1 MASNAPLMELIAVNA
16 AAPSAVHIGPVFQE
30 VQMSEFAT
38 RATLDRIAVVV
49 VNPTRVGD
57 TGQSGPRQSIDRGF
71 GLPTGLYVA
80 TIALYL
86 GFLAVMAGAFANP
99 SLALPMTVI
108 VFLVAVAFAVPAIWV
123 RMRPENTQK
132 APTYG
137 NFRSRGI
144 ETGSGHLDSRSAA
157 VQVMIMPLLIFV
169 WGLCVAVIA
178 ALT

>member
-1 MASNAPLMELIAVNA
+1 
-16 AAPSAVHIGPVFQE
+16 
-30 VQMSEFAT
+30 MSEFAT

-49 VNPTRVGD
+49 AEPTGAHEA
-57 TGQSGPRQSIDRGF
+57 GQSGPRQSIDRGF
-71 GLPTGLYVA
+71 GLPTGLYVT

-86 GFLAVMAGAFANP
+86 GFLAVMTSAFANP

-108 VFLVAVAFAVPAIWV
+108 VFLVTAAFAVPAIWV

-132 APTYG
+132 AASYG

-157 VQVMIMPLLIFV
+157 VQVLIMPLLIFF
-169 WGLCVAVIA
+169 WGVSVAVIA